1 MTVTE
6 IDPLRALE
14 AVMDGFRVE
23 PMAIAARD
31 GEIFVTVTGN
41 REVLRAE
48 HFAEMRDGAILANAG
63 HFDIEIDLPGL
74 EAMAEGRRRLVR
86 PMVEEFTVAGAGGRR
101 RRLLLLAEGRLVNL
115 SAAEGHPAG
124 VMDLSFANQA
134 LAAEWIVRNR
144 GKLENRVYEVPVDI
158 DDAIAKLKLE
168 TMGIVIDELTEAQ
181 RAYLASWTSGT

>member
-1 MTVTE
+1 
-6 IDPLRALE
+6 
-14 AVMDGFRVE
+14 
-23 PMAIAARD
+23 
-31 GEIFVTVTGN
+31 
-41 REVLRAE
+41 
-48 HFAEMRDGAILANAG
+48 
-63 HFDIEIDLPGL
+63 
-74 EAMAEGRRRLVR
+74 
-86 PMVEEFTVAGAGGRR
+86 MVEEFTVADAGGRR

-134 LAAEWIVRNR
+134 LATEWIVRNR

-158 DDAIAKLKLE
+158 DAAIAKLKLE